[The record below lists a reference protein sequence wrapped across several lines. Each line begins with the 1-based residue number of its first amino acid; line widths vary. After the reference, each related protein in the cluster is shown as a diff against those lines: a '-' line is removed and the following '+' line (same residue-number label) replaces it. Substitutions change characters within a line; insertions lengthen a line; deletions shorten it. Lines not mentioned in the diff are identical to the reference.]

1 MHMADALLS
10 PGVGG
15 ALYVASAAAVAYS
28 AKKIQKDE
36 PGQSK
41 APLMAVSGAMVF
53 AAQMVNFTIPGTGS
67 SGHIAGGILLAALLG
82 PFAGLLALSAVLV
95 IQCLCFADGGLL
107 ALGCNIF
114 NIAVIPCLFVYP
126 LFFRP
131 ILLASP
137 AGSVSAKRIVDAPA
151 GSVSAKR
158 IVDAPEGSVSA
169 KRTWA
174 ASAGSVSAKR
184 IWAASVVSAI
194 IALQLGSFGVV
205 AETTASGVIE
215 LPFAAFALLMQPIHL
230 AIGVVEGLVTAAILA
245 FVHAARPELLARPEM
260 LATPDAAAG
269 GPSKSIRP
277 VVITFAVIAAAT
289 ALGLS
294 LLASAN
300 PDGLE
305 WSIEGVAGTTELEAG
320 GPVFDFFASARE
332 RLSFMPDYSFGEGG
346 VAGTPVA
353 GIIGAVLVFA
363 LAGAAAI
370 TINIYKKRK
379 RRIKPGEHHD
389 L

>member
-15 ALYVASAAAVAYS
+15 GLYAASAAAVLYS
-28 AKKIQKDE
+28 AKRVQRDE
-36 PGQSK
+36 PGEGK

-67 SGHIAGGILLAALLG
+67 SGHIAGGIMLAALLG
-82 PFAGLLALSAVLV
+82 PFAGLLALAAVLV

-126 LFFRP
+126 LLFKP
-131 ILLASP
+131 ILS
-137 AGSVSAKRIVDAPA
+137 APA
-151 GSVSAKR
+151 
-158 IVDAPEGSVSA
+158 
-169 KRTWA
+169 
-174 ASAGSVSAKR
+174 AGGVTAKR

-194 IALQLGSFGVV
+194 VALQLGSLGVV
-205 AETTASGVIE
+205 VETAASGIIE

-245 FVHAARPELLARPEM
+245 FVHAARPELLAPRAVIMNGHEAYAGIQEGP
-260 LATPDAAAG
+260 LAG
-269 GPSKSIRP
+269 GASPARSRPSTKSIRP
-277 VVITFAVIAAAT
+277 VIIAFAAIAAAT
-289 ALGLS
+289 AAGLS

-305 WSIEGVAGTTELEAG
+305 WSIAGVAGTTELEAG
-320 GPVFDFFASARE
+320 GPVFEFFAAARE
-332 RLSFMPDYSFGEGG
+332 RLSFMPDYGFAEGG
-346 VAGTPVA
+346 GAGTPIA
-353 GIIGAVLVFA
+353 GLVGAALVFA
-363 LAGAAAI
+363 LAGAATLVIGA
-370 TINIYKKRK
+370 YKNKRK
-379 RRIKPGEHHD
+379 RKSESERE
-389 L
+389 